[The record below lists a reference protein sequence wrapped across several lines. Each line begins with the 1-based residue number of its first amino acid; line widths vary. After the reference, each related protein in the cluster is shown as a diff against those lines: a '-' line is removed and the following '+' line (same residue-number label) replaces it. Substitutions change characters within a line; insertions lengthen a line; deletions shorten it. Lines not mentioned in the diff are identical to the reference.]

1 MAIEKIEKRDGK
13 IVPFEREKITNAIY
27 KATEAVGEPD
37 YELADRLSQRVV
49 EILEQR
55 LQPGQIPKVEEVQD
69 IVESVLIE
77 AGKARVAKAY
87 ILYRRKRA
95 EIRKEKQQI
104 LNKTEIDE
112 VDKKFDINS
121 LRVLASRY
129 LKKDQQGR
137 VIESPKELF
146 QRVALHVTLPSL
158 LYDKRVF
165 QFKGKPQP
173 KEKVD
178 LSQYEG
184 KLRIG
189 KYVLNPFHT
198 EALVRMYERFNK
210 KGQMKVTLSQLLHM
224 LSAGEFDNY
233 EAELEEYYQV
243 MVDRKFFPNT
253 PALANFGRELG
264 MGLACFVLDIEDSLY
279 SIMETLKNAA
289 LIFKSGGGVGYN
301 FSKLRPAG
309 DYVRSTAGTASG
321 PVTFMTL
328 YDKMTEVI
336 KQGGIR
342 RGANMGILNS
352 NHPDIETFVTAK
364 RGNLQLRNFNIS
376 VLIKPD
382 FWDYYKERKPYPLIN
397 PRTGEVVRYI
407 DPQALF
413 DLIAYQ
419 AWESAEPGL
428 IFADN
433 ANEYNPFLETLGPI
447 ETTNPCG
454 ESLLYPNE
462 SCDLGSINLWAFARV
477 RERNGEREVTIDWED
492 LAKTVRIAT
501 KFLDNILD
509 VNNYPL
515 PEIEEMS
522 LNTRKIGLGIM
533 GLADLLYEFE
543 VPYDSEEGRELMGR
557 LMEFVNYHSKIAS
570 VQLAKERGS
579 FPYFNKSFYPK
590 GKMPFKGFYERE
602 SWHQDW
608 ESLIKEIK
616 EYGLRN
622 AYTTIVAPTGSISMI
637 AGCSAGIEPNFSLVY
652 EKRVSIGTFYYVNPV
667 FEKIMERE
675 GLFDEALIREVAENE
690 GSCQKLPYIPPKLK
704 RVFVTSLDI
713 SAEDHIRALAEI
725 QKWTDSSVSKTI
737 NFPPYATVEDIKKAY
752 LLAHELGC
760 KDITVYRY
768 KSIKGVY
775 TFGGGEK
782 EEKERTEELADMK
795 DVKAKG
801 PSIYLKLGTN
811 EGQEVR
817 VGDDNEELC
826 PVCKTPLIRQEGCKL
841 CPNCGWGVCASG

>member
-1 MAIEKIEKRDGK
+1 MAIEQIEKRDGK

-27 KATEAVGEPD
+27 KAEEAVGEPD
-37 YELADRLSQRVV
+37 YELADRLSKRVV
-49 EILEQR
+49 EILEAR

-77 AGKARVAKAY
+77 EGKAKVAKAY

-95 EIRKEKQQI
+95 EIRREKQQI
-104 LNKTEIDE
+104 LDKTEIDE
-112 VDKKFDINS
+112 VDKSFDING

-129 LKKDQQGR
+129 LKKDPQGK
-137 VIESPKELF
+137 VIESPKQLF
-146 QRVALHVTLPSL
+146 QRVATQVVLPSL
-158 LYDKRVF
+158 LYDERVF
-165 QFKGKPQP
+165 QKKGKPQP
-173 KEKVD
+173 KEKID
-178 LSQYEG
+178 PSKYEG

-189 KYVLNPFHT
+189 EYTLNFFHI
-198 EALVRMYERFNK
+198 EALIRMYDRFNRR
-210 KGQMKVTLSQLLHM
+210 GYMKLSLSQILEM
-224 LSAGEFDNY
+224 LAKGEFDVY
-233 EAELEEYYQV
+233 EGELESYYQI
-243 MVDRKFFPNT
+243 MVERKFFPNT

-309 DYVRSTAGTASG
+309 DFVRSTAGTASG

-328 YDKMTEVI
+328 FDKMTEVI

-352 NHPDIETFVTAK
+352 NHPDIEDFVTSK

-376 VLIKPD
+376 VLLKDD
-382 FWDYYKERKPYPLIN
+382 FWECYEKRKPYPLIN
-397 PRTGEVVRYI
+397 PRTKEVARHI
-407 DPQALF
+407 DPRALF

-419 AWESAEPGL
+419 AWESAEPGI

-433 ANEYNPFLETLGPI
+433 ANKYNPFLKTLGPI

-462 SCDLGSINLWAFARV
+462 SCDLGSINLWAFV
-477 RERNGEREVTIDWED
+477 KIEGRNGQREVSLNWED
-492 LAKTVRIAT
+492 LARTVKIAT

-533 GLADLLYEFE
+533 GLADLLYELE
-543 VPYDSEEGRELMGR
+543 VPYDSEEGRKWMGR
-557 LMEFVNYHSKIAS
+557 LMEFINYHSKIAS
-570 VQLAKERGS
+570 LELAKARGS
-579 FPYFNKSFYPK
+579 FPYFNKSFFPQ
-590 GKMPFKGFYERE
+590 GKLPFQGFYERE
-602 SWHQDW
+602 NWHQDW
-608 ESLIKEIK
+608 QSLAEEIK
-616 EYGLRN
+616 LHGLRN

-675 GLFDEALIREVAENE
+675 GLFDEALIRDVADNE
-690 GSCQKLPYIPPKLK
+690 GSCQNLPYVPPQLQ
-704 RVFVTSLDI
+704 RIFVTSLDI

-737 NFPPYATVEDIKKAY
+737 NFPANATGEDIKNAY
-752 LLAHELGC
+752 LLAHKLGC
-760 KDITVYRY
+760 KDITVFRY

-775 TFGGGEK
+775 APGGEK
-782 EEKERTEELADMK
+782 ENKEKGEGLAEMK

-801 PSIYLKLGTN
+801 PSIYLKLGP
-811 EGQEVR
+811 EGENPSRKSSSDEEV
-817 VGDDNEELC
+817 C
-826 PVCKTPLIRQEGCKL
+826 PVCGTPLLRQEGCKL
-841 CPNCGWGVCASG
+841 CPNCGWGVCAAG

>member
-1 MAIEKIEKRDGK
+1 MTIEKIEKRDGT

-37 YELADRLSQRVV
+37 YELADRLSRRVV
-49 EILEQR
+49 EILEAK

-77 AGKARVAKAY
+77 EGKARVAKAY

-104 LNKTEIDE
+104 LNKPEIDE

-129 LKKDQQGR
+129 LKKDPQGK

-146 QRVALHVTLPSL
+146 QRVATHITLPSL
-158 LYDKRVF
+158 LYDERVF
-165 QFKGKPQP
+165 QRRGKPQP

-178 LSQYEG
+178 SSRYEG

-189 KYVLNPFHT
+189 KYILNPFHI
-198 EALVRMYERFNK
+198 EAFIRMFERFNK
-210 KGQMKVTLSQLLHM
+210 KGQMKVPLTKLLEM
-224 LSAGEFDNY
+224 IAGGEFDNY
-233 EAELEEYYQV
+233 EEELEGYYQL
-243 MVDRKFFPNT
+243 MVERKFFPNT

-264 MGLACFVLDIEDSLY
+264 MGLACFVLDIQDSLY

-309 DYVRSTAGTASG
+309 DFVRSTAGTASG

-328 YDKMTEVI
+328 FDKMTEVI

-352 NHPDIETFVTAK
+352 NHPDIEEFVTAK
-364 RGNLQLRNFNIS
+364 RGNLQLQNFNIS

-382 FWDYYKERKPYPLIN
+382 FWDYYEERKPYPLIN
-397 PRTGEVVRYI
+397 PRTGEVARYI

-419 AWESAEPGL
+419 AWESAEPGV

-433 ANEYNPFLETLGPI
+433 VNKFNPFLNTLGPI

-462 SCDLGSINLWAFARV
+462 SCDLGSINLWAFVRV
-477 RERNGEREVTIDWED
+477 KEHNRRREVTIDWED
-492 LAKTVRIAT
+492 LGRTVELAT
-501 KFLDNILD
+501 KLLDNILD
-509 VNNYPL
+509 INYYPL
-515 PEIEEMS
+515 PEVEEMS

-533 GLADLLYEFE
+533 GLADLLYELE
-543 VPYDSEEGRELMGR
+543 VPYDSEEGREWMGR

-570 VQLAKERGS
+570 IRLAQERGS
-579 FPYFNKSFYPK
+579 FPYFNKSFFPE
-590 GKMPFKGFYERE
+590 GKLPFQGFYERE
-602 SWHQDW
+602 NWREDW
-608 ESLIKEIK
+608 ESIAEEIK
-616 EYGLRN
+616 AKGLRN

-675 GLFDEALIREVAENE
+675 GLFDEALIKDVADNE
-690 GSCQKLPYIPPKLK
+690 GSCQNLPYIPPPLK

-713 SAEDHIRALAEI
+713 SPENHIRALAEI

-737 NFPPYATVEDIKKAY
+737 NFPPNATVEDIKKAY
-752 LLAHELGC
+752 LFAYELGC
-760 KDITVYRY
+760 KDITVFRY

-775 TFGGGEK
+775 ALGGEK
-782 EEKERTEELADMK
+782 ERKEPKEELAEMK

-801 PSIYLKLGTN
+801 PFIYLK
-811 EGQEVR
+811 
-817 VGDDNEELC
+817 VGPSEERTSRKLQSDEELC
-826 PVCKTPLIRQEGCKL
+826 PVCGNPLLQQEGCKL
-841 CPNCGWGVCASG
+841 CTNCGWSVCAAG

>member
-37 YELADRLSQRVV
+37 YELADRLSKRVV
-49 EILEQR
+49 EILEAR

-77 AGKARVAKAY
+77 EGKAKVAKAY

-112 VDKKFDINS
+112 VDKRFDINS

-129 LKKDQQGR
+129 LRKDPQGK

-146 QRVALHVTLPSL
+146 QRVAIHVTLPSL
-158 LYDKRVF
+158 LYDERVF
-165 QFKGKPQP
+165 QKRGKPQP
-173 KEKVD
+173 KEKIEV
-178 LSQYEG
+178 SKYEG

-189 KYVLNPFHT
+189 EYILNPFHI
-198 EALVRMYERFNK
+198 EALVRMFERFNK
-210 KGQMKVTLSQLLHM
+210 KGQMKVPLSQIFEM
-224 LSAGEFDNY
+224 LMAGEFDNY
-233 EAELEEYYQV
+233 ERELEEYYQV

-309 DYVRSTAGTASG
+309 DFVRSTAGTASG

-328 YDKMTEVI
+328 FDKMTEVI

-352 NHPDIETFVTAK
+352 NHPDIEEFVTAK

-382 FWDYYKERKPYPLIN
+382 FWEYYEERKPYPLIN

-407 DPQALF
+407 DPRALF

-419 AWESAEPGL
+419 AWESAEPGV

-433 ANEYNPFLETLGPI
+433 ANKYNPFLKTLGPI

-462 SCDLGSINLWAFARV
+462 SCDLGSINLWAFVKV
-477 RERNGEREVTIDWED
+477 REGNGKREVSIDWED
-492 LAKTVRIAT
+492 LAKTVKIAT
-501 KFLDNILD
+501 RFLDNILD

-533 GLADLLYEFE
+533 GLADLLYELE
-543 VPYDSEEGRELMGR
+543 VPYDSEEGREWMGR
-557 LMEFVNYHSKIAS
+557 LMEFVNFHSKIAS
-570 VQLAKERGS
+570 VELAKARGS
-579 FPYFNKSFYPK
+579 FPYFNKSFFPE
-590 GKMPFKGFYERE
+590 GKMPFQGFYEKE

-608 ESLIKEIK
+608 ASLVEEIK
-616 EYGLRN
+616 ANGLRN

-675 GLFDEALIREVAENE
+675 GLFDEELIRDVAENE
-690 GSCQKLPYIPPKLK
+690 GSCQSLPYIPPKYK

-737 NFPPYATVEDIKKAY
+737 NFPANATVEDIKKAY
-752 LLAHELGC
+752 LLAHQLGC

-775 TFGGGEK
+775 ALGGEK
-782 EEKERTEELADMK
+782 EGKTGKEELADMK

-801 PSIYLKLGTN
+801 PSIYLKLGPSEEKPSRSATGD
-811 EGQEVR
+811 EEV
-817 VGDDNEELC
+817 C
-826 PVCKTPLIRQEGCKL
+826 PVCGSQLIQQEGCKL
-841 CPNCGWGVCASG
+841 CPNCGWGVCGGG

>member
-37 YELADRLSQRVV
+37 YELADRLSKRVV
-49 EILEQR
+49 EILETR

-77 AGKARVAKAY
+77 EGKARVAKAY

-95 EIRKEKQQI
+95 EIRREKQQI

-112 VDKKFDINS
+112 VDKRFDINS

-129 LKKDQQGR
+129 LRKDPQGK

-146 QRVALHVTLPSL
+146 QRVAIHVTLPSL
-158 LYDKRVF
+158 LYDERVF
-165 QFKGKPQP
+165 QRKGKPQP
-173 KEKVD
+173 REK
-178 LSQYEG
+178 LEPPKYEG

-189 KYVLNPFHT
+189 KYTLNPFHI
-198 EALVRMYERFNK
+198 EALFRMYERFNRQ
-210 KGQMKVTLSQLLHM
+210 GYLKVPLSQLLEM
-224 LSAGEFDNY
+224 MASGEFDCY
-233 EAELEEYYQV
+233 EEELESYYQL
-243 MVDRKFFPNT
+243 MVERKFFPNT

-309 DYVRSTAGTASG
+309 DFVRSTAGTASG

-328 YDKMTEVI
+328 FDKMTEVI

-352 NHPDIETFVTAK
+352 NHPDIEEFVTAK

-382 FWDYYKERKPYPLIN
+382 FWEYYEQRKPYPLIN
-397 PRTGEVVRYI
+397 PRTGEVTRYI
-407 DPQALF
+407 DPRALF

-419 AWESAEPGL
+419 AWESAEPGV
-428 IFADN
+428 IFSDN
-433 ANEYNPFLETLGPI
+433 ANKYNPFLKTLGPI

-462 SCDLGSINLWAFARV
+462 SCDLGSINLWAFV
-477 RERNGEREVTIDWED
+477 RTREQNGRREVWIDWED
-492 LAKTVRIAT
+492 LARTVRLAT

-509 VNNYPL
+509 VNHYPL

-533 GLADLLYEFE
+533 GLADLLYELE
-543 VPYDSEEGRELMGR
+543 VPYDSEEGRRWMGR

-570 VQLAKERGS
+570 LELAKERGS
-579 FPYFNKSFYPK
+579 FPYFKKSFFPE
-590 GKMPFKGFYERE
+590 GRLPFQGFYERE
-602 SWHQDW
+602 NWHQDW
-608 ESLIKEIK
+608 ESLVKEIK
-616 EYGLRN
+616 ANGLRN

-675 GLFDEALIREVAENE
+675 GLFDEALIRDVAENE
-690 GSCQKLPYIPPKLK
+690 GSCQNLPYIPPRLK
-704 RVFVTSLDI
+704 RIFVTSLDI

-737 NFPPYATVEDIKKAY
+737 NFPANATVEDIKNAY

-760 KDITVYRY
+760 KDVTVFRY

-775 TFGGGEK
+775 TMGAEKEGGEK
-782 EEKERTEELADMK
+782 GEGLAEMK

-801 PSIYLKLGTN
+801 PSIYLKLGPSAERSVSKPST
-811 EGQEVR
+811 E
-817 VGDDNEELC
+817 EELC
-826 PVCKTPLIRQEGCKL
+826 PVCGTPLLQQEGCRL
-841 CPNCGWGVCASG
+841 CPNCGWSVCAAG

>member
-1 MAIEKIEKRDGK
+1 MRIEKIEKRDGK
-13 IVPFEREKITNAIY
+13 IVPFEREKITNAIF
-27 KATEAVGEPD
+27 KAMEAVGEPD
-37 YELADRLSQRVV
+37 YELADKLSKRVV
-49 EILEQR
+49 EILEKK

-69 IVESVLIE
+69 IVEAVLIE
-77 AGKARVAKAY
+77 EGKARVAKAY

-112 VDKKFDINS
+112 VDKRFDING

-129 LKKDQQGR
+129 LRKDPQGK

-146 QRVALHVTLPSL
+146 QRVATQVVLPSIMF
-158 LYDKRVF
+158 DERVF
-165 QFKGKPQP
+165 QKGGKPLP
-173 KEKVD
+173 REKLVPT
-178 LSQYEG
+178 QYEG

-189 KYVLNPFHT
+189 KYPLNPFHI
-198 EALVRMYERFNK
+198 EALFRMYERFNRR
-210 KGQMKVTLSQLLHM
+210 GMMKIPLSQLLDM
-224 LSAGEFDNY
+224 LSKGEFDDY
-233 EAELEEYYQV
+233 EKELEDYYQI

-309 DYVRSTAGTASG
+309 DFVKSTAGTASG

-328 YDKMTEVI
+328 FDKMTEVI

-352 NHPDIETFVTAK
+352 NHPDIEQFITAK

-376 VLIKPD
+376 ALLKPE
-382 FWDYYKERKPYPLIN
+382 FWDYYWERKPYPLVN
-397 PRTGEVVRYI
+397 PRTGEAVRYI

-419 AWESAEPGL
+419 AWESAEPGV

-433 ANEYNPFLETLGPI
+433 ANKYNPFLKTLGPI

-462 SCDLGSINLWAFARV
+462 SCDLGSINLWAFV
-477 RERNGEREVTIDWED
+477 KIKEHNGAREVSIDWDD
-492 LAKTVRIAT
+492 LARTVKLAT

-509 VNNYPL
+509 VNHYPL

-533 GLADLLYEFE
+533 GLADLLYELE
-543 VPYDSEEGRELMGR
+543 VPYDSEEGIDWMGR
-557 LMEFVNYHSKIAS
+557 LMEFVNFHSKVAS
-570 VQLAKERGS
+570 IELAKERGS
-579 FPYFNKSFYPK
+579 FPYFKKSFFPE
-590 GKMPFKGFYERE
+590 GKLPFKGFYERE

-608 ESLIKEIK
+608 QSIVEGIKA
-616 EYGLRN
+616 YGLRN

-637 AGCSAGIEPNFSLVY
+637 AGCSSGVEPNFSLVY

-667 FEKIMERE
+667 FEKLMERE
-675 GLFDEALIREVAENE
+675 GLFDEALIKDVAENE
-690 GSCQKLPYIPPKLK
+690 GSCQNLPYIPPRLK

-713 SAEDHIRALAEI
+713 SAEDHIKALAEI

-737 NFPPYATVEDIKKAY
+737 NFPPTATVEDIKKAY

-760 KDITVYRY
+760 KDITVFRY

-775 TFGGGEK
+775 AFGGEK
-782 EEKERTEELADMK
+782 ESRGKTEELADMK

-801 PSIYLKLGTN
+801 PSIYLKLGPS
-811 EGQEVR
+811 EEKSVSE
-817 VGDDNEELC
+817 DEELC
-826 PVCKTPLIRQEGCKL
+826 PICQTPLLQQEGCKI
-841 CPNCGWGVCASG
+841 CPNCGWSVCAAG

>member
-1 MAIEKIEKRDGK
+1 MKIEKIEKRDGK
-13 IVPFEREKITNAIY
+13 IVPFEREKITNAIF
-27 KATEAVGEPD
+27 KAMEAVGEPD
-37 YELADRLSQRVV
+37 YELADKLSKRVV
-49 EILEQR
+49 EILEKK

-69 IVESVLIE
+69 IVEAVLIE
-77 AGKARVAKAY
+77 EGKARVAKAY

-112 VDKKFDINS
+112 VDKRFDING

-129 LKKDQQGR
+129 LRKDPQGK

-146 QRVALHVTLPSL
+146 QRVATHVVLPSIM
-158 LYDKRVF
+158 YDERVF
-165 QFKGKPQP
+165 QRSGKPLP
-173 KEKVD
+173 KEK
-178 LSQYEG
+178 LSPTQYEG

-189 KYVLNPFHT
+189 KYLLNPFHI
-198 EALVRMYERFNK
+198 EALFRMYERFNK
-210 KGQMKVTLSQLLHM
+210 RGMVKIPLSQLLDM
-224 LSAGEFDNY
+224 LSKGEFDDY
-233 EAELEEYYQV
+233 EKELEDYYQI

-309 DYVRSTAGTASG
+309 DFVKSTAGTASG

-328 YDKMTEVI
+328 FDKMTEVI

-352 NHPDIETFVTAK
+352 NHPDIEQFITAK

-376 VLIKPD
+376 VLIKPE
-382 FWDYYKERKPYPLIN
+382 FWDYYRERKPYPLIN

-419 AWESAEPGL
+419 AWESAEPGV

-433 ANEYNPFLETLGPI
+433 ANKYNPFLKTLGPI

-462 SCDLGSINLWAFARV
+462 SCDLGSINLWAFVKV
-477 RERNGEREVTIDWED
+477 REQNGVREVSIDWDD
-492 LAKTVRIAT
+492 LARTVKLAT
-501 KFLDNILD
+501 RFLDNILD
-509 VNNYPL
+509 VNHYPL

-533 GLADLLYEFE
+533 GLADLLYELE
-543 VPYDSEEGRELMGR
+543 VPYDSEEGREWMGR
-557 LMEFVNYHSKIAS
+557 LMEFVNFHSKVAS
-570 VQLAKERGS
+570 IQLAKERGS
-579 FPYFNKSFYPK
+579 FPYFKRSFFPE
-590 GKMPFKGFYERE
+590 GKLPFRGFYEKD
-602 SWHQDW
+602 SWRQDW
-608 ESLIKEIK
+608 QSIVEGIKAN
-616 EYGLRN
+616 GLRN

-637 AGCSAGIEPNFSLVY
+637 AGCSAGVEPNFSLVY

-667 FEKIMERE
+667 FEKLMERE
-675 GLFDEALIREVAENE
+675 GLFDEALIKDVAENE
-690 GSCQKLPYIPPKLK
+690 GSCQNLPYIPPRLK

-713 SAEDHIRALAEI
+713 SAEDHIKALAEI

-737 NFPPYATVEDIKKAY
+737 NFPPTASVEDIKKAY

-760 KDITVYRY
+760 KDITVFRY

-775 TFGGGEK
+775 AFGGEK
-782 EEKERTEELADMK
+782 ESRGKTEELADMK

-801 PSIYLKLGTN
+801 PSIYLKLGPS
-811 EGQEVR
+811 EEKSVSE
-817 VGDDNEELC
+817 DEELC
-826 PVCKTPLIRQEGCKL
+826 PVCQTPLLQQEGCKI
-841 CPNCGWGVCASG
+841 CPNCGWSVCAAG

>member
-1 MAIEKIEKRDGK
+1 MIEKIEKRDGK
-13 IVPFEREKITNAIY
+13 IVPFEREKITNAIF
-27 KATEAVGEPD
+27 KAMEAVGEPD
-37 YELADRLSQRVV
+37 YELADKLSKRVV
-49 EILEQR
+49 EILEGK

-69 IVESVLIE
+69 IVEAVLIE
-77 AGKARVAKAY
+77 EGKARVAKAY

-104 LNKTEIDE
+104 LNKAEIDE
-112 VDKKFDINS
+112 VDKRFDING

-129 LKKDQQGR
+129 LRKDPQGR

-146 QRVALHVTLPSL
+146 QRVAIHIVLPSIMH
-158 LYDKRVF
+158 DERVF
-165 QFKGKPQP
+165 QRGGKPLP
-173 KEKVD
+173 KEKINPA
-178 LSQYEG
+178 QYEG

-189 KYVLNPFHT
+189 KYTLNPFHI
-198 EALVRMYERFNK
+198 EALFRMYERFNK
-210 KGQMKVTLSQLLHM
+210 KGMMKIPLSQLLDM
-224 LSAGEFDNY
+224 LSKGEFDGY
-233 EAELEEYYQV
+233 EGELEDYYQV

-309 DYVRSTAGTASG
+309 DFVKSTAGTASG

-328 YDKMTEVI
+328 FDKMTEVI

-352 NHPDIETFVTAK
+352 NHPDIEQFITAK

-376 VLIKPD
+376 VLIKPE
-382 FWDYYKERKPYPLIN
+382 FWDYYRERKPYPLIN
-397 PRTGEVVRYI
+397 PRTGQVVRYI

-419 AWESAEPGL
+419 AWESAEPGV

-433 ANEYNPFLETLGPI
+433 ANKYNPFLKSLGPI

-462 SCDLGSINLWAFARV
+462 SCDLGSINLWAFV
-477 RERNGEREVTIDWED
+477 KIKEHNGRREVSIDWDD
-492 LAKTVRIAT
+492 LAKTVKLAT

-509 VNNYPL
+509 VNHYPL

-533 GLADLLYEFE
+533 GLADLLYELE
-543 VPYDSEEGRELMGR
+543 VPYDSEEGRDWMGK
-557 LMEFVNYHSKIAS
+557 LMEFVNFHSKIAS
-570 VQLAKERGS
+570 IELAKERGS
-579 FPYFNKSFYPK
+579 FPFFKKSFYPE
-590 GKMPFKGFYERE
+590 GKLPFRGFYERDG
-602 SWHQDW
+602 WRQDW
-608 ESLIKEIK
+608 QSIVEGIKA
-616 EYGLRN
+616 YGLRN

-637 AGCSAGIEPNFSLVY
+637 AGCSAGVEPNFSLVY

-667 FEKIMERE
+667 FERLMERE
-675 GLFDEALIREVAENE
+675 GLFDEALIRDIAENE
-690 GSCQKLPYIPPKLK
+690 GSCQNLPYIPPRLK
-704 RVFVTSLDI
+704 RIFVTSLDI

-737 NFPPYATVEDIKKAY
+737 NFPATATVEDIKRAY

-760 KDITVYRY
+760 KDITVFRY

-775 TFGGGEK
+775 AFGGGK
-782 EEKERTEELADMK
+782 EGKGKGEELADMK

-801 PSIYLKLGTN
+801 PSIYLKLGPS
-811 EGQEVR
+811 EEKPQPQE
-817 VGDDNEELC
+817 DEELC
-826 PVCKTPLIRQEGCKL
+826 PVCQTPLLQQEGCKI
-841 CPNCGWGVCASG
+841 CPNCGWSLCAAG